1 MKKQV
6 KDCTIEELEQWFIKK
21 EGYLVPKIEI
31 HWYEVSFYDSDYNI
45 KFDMLSVES
54 MMTGPWDVALFLTQ
68 KSR

>member
-6 KDCTIEELEQWFIKK
+6 KDCTIEELEQWFTKE

-45 KFDMLSVES
+45 KFVLLKDEEIII
-54 MMTGPWDVALFLTQ
+54 
-68 KSR
+68 